1 MKRASKRIII
11 ETYRHIGK
19 LILTNNPPLLNH
31 GGLEEKKRIFFKI
44 KRIIQQIRSLSNP
57 KFYIN
62 SSQINKVRRKSGF
75 GFAFRR
81 KPCFQFADTFLIVP
95 RGGSG
100 AKPQMHPTAKGTIY
114 FFWRR
119 TSRYPFFCKKKNE
132 KKAFFVF
139 IQATHFNIV
148 IL

>member
-1 MKRASKRIII
+1 
-11 ETYRHIGK
+11 
-19 LILTNNPPLLNH
+19 LLNH
-31 GGLEEKKRIFFKI
+31 GGLKEKKRIFFKI

-100 AKPQMHPTAKGTIY
+100 AKPQIHPTAKGTIY
-114 FFWRR
+114 FFLA
-119 TSRYPFFCKKKNE
+119 KNE
-132 KKAFFVF
+132 QVSFFLQKKE
-139 IQATHFNIV
+139 
-148 IL
+148 

>member
-1 MKRASKRIII
+1 M
-11 ETYRHIGK
+11 ETCRHFGK
-19 LILTNNPPLLNH
+19 VKFVLLTPLVKPL
-31 GGLEEKKRIFFKI
+31 GARKKKRIFFKI

-62 SSQINKVRRKSGF
+62 SSQINKVRRRSGF

-81 KPCFQFADTFLIVP
+81 KPCFQFADTFLNVP

-100 AKPQMHPTAKGTIY
+100 AKPQIHPTAKGTIY
-114 FFWRR
+114 FFGRR

-132 KKAFFVF
+132 KKAFIFL
-139 IQATHFNIV
+139 THFNIV
-148 IL
+148 TL